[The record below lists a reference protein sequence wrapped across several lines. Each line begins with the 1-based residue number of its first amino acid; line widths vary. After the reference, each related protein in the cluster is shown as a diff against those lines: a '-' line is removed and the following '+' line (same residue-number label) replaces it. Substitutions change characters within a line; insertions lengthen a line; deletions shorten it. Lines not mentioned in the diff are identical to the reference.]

1 MDHLNFSD
9 NIPHPIQKLGAVFL
23 VNTACSLIKD
33 KKYAEELKKVK
44 DSKLP
49 ISSLSL
55 FFVRDLIAMASAFT
69 LPPIL
74 GRYISNKYGITLQKG
89 EKIAQVVCP
98 LMFQFI
104 ATPIHLYALSIYKN
118 PDWGFKQRATNIQ
131 GLFFNALFMRMARF
145 LHTYGLGGIANIE
158 LRSIFKQ
165 RVVL

>member
-1 MDHLNFSD
+1 MDHLDFSD

-23 VNTACSLIKD
+23 VNTTCSLIKD

-69 LPPIL
+69 LPPIF
-74 GRYISNKYGITLQKG
+74 GKYISDKSGITMKNG
-89 EKIAQVVCP
+89 ERISQVVCP
-98 LMFQFI
+98 LIVQFI

-118 PDWGFKQRATNIQ
+118 PDWSFRQRAINIQ
-131 GLFFNALFMRMARF
+131 GLFFNALFMRMGRF

-158 LRSIFKQ
+158 LR
-165 RVVL
+165 